1 VIGCW
6 GVKYAV
12 QFWRPETAIAGPIDD
27 GEPDTVQDPA
37 WSPLLATP
45 NHPEFPSGHTCYSG
59 AVVEVLK
66 DFFDG
71 DRFAFTV
78 TSLQPGTTQPM
89 ITYNRFTDALEDVI
103 DSRIYIGYHY
113 RFSNERGARLGRD
126 TATHLL
132 KNYFRP
138 VRADR

>member
-1 VIGCW
+1 MIGCW

-37 WSPLLATP
+37 WTPLLATP
-45 NHPEFPSGHTCYSG
+45 NHPEFPSGHTSYSG
-59 AVVEVLK
+59 AVVEVLQ
-66 DFFDG
+66 DFFHG
-71 DRFAFTV
+71 DRFTFTV

-113 RFSNERGARLGRD
+113 RFSGLKPRGGDSDEILQSIC
-126 TATHLL
+126 
-132 KNYFRP
+132 
-138 VRADR
+138 